1 MINSISGINLKIGAD
16 LSDLKKEVGKVGST
30 VEEGLKPAQEPVKT
44 LKDNFKE
51 TAASA
56 AKTAISAAAVAV
68 ALGKIGKSLL
78 GFTKDVVNDALDVH
92 PETKQKVE
100 EVKAA
105 FDTMKTTIG
114 ESLIPLINEW
124 APKITDMLNRVTDWA
139 KENPESAK
147 TMLEIVGALG
157 VLSTA
162 MGMALPVIAMFN
174 LGMLSVSGPVLAVVA
189 GIAGVVAIVA
199 LLNKTLFESDEST
212 RAFTGNIEEINTATE
227 QLTEDAYGN
236 MVVSEYKWTD
246 IIDPETG
253 EEVKARWDEFTQSW
267 VIAEDAGA
275 GLADTVS
282 QTTTAV
288 TEQTTAVTEQAEALT
303 EAGTAAEQA
312 DAILQN
318 LQQTFGDLGTT
329 AESGGMTEAMA
340 SMSELLESEAFK
352 QFATQPVSEDVT
364 TSWDAFSASV
374 SAATEGFSSISEMQE
389 MGGFTLPV
397 VSEEAMTSWTTFAA
411 IFTGNEEEGTVGLI
425 ASLTSVNTEINTI
438 LASLQALAA
447 YMQGDFVAAI
457 VVLESALCV
466 IETDEEGNT
475 DAGGGNTL
483 YNALGAIQ
491 GVLGGILSNTQ
502 RLVQEWTGSFV
513 GAAETMKQASGKA
526 EGALEGVS
534 GKAWG
539 AAEAFGA
546 AAAAVRDYIAALQEL
561 ADYKSGGGG
570 GSGTGTG
577 FGGGHAEGGT
587 VRAGVTYLVGENG
600 PELYT
605 ASRSGYI
612 VPNDELGGGGTTVNV
627 NIEGSIYGESYLE
640 NYVVGK
646 LSSTVRR
653 ELILAS

>member
-16 LSDLKKEVGKVGST
+16 LSDLKKEVGKVGDE
-30 VEEGLKPAQEPVKT
+30 VKEGLKPAEEPVKT

-92 PETKQKVE
+92 PETKQKVDD
-100 EVKAA
+100 VKAA
-105 FDTMKTTIG
+105 FETMKTTIG
-114 ESLIPLINEW
+114 ESLIPLIDEW
-124 APKITDMLNRVTDWA
+124 APKITDMLNRVSNWA

-267 VIAEDAGA
+267 VAAEEQGA
-275 GLADTVS
+275 SLEQTVS
-282 QTTTAV
+282 QTSDAITQQAEAV
-288 TEQTTAVTEQAEALT
+288 TEVS
-303 EAGTAAEQA
+303 TAADEA

-457 VVLESALCV
+457 IVLESALCV

-491 GVLGGILSNTQ
+491 GVLGDILSNTQ

-513 GAAETMKQASGKA
+513 GAVETMKQASGKA

-561 ADYKSGGGG
+561 ADYKSGGSG

-640 NYVVGK
+640 DYVVGK
-646 LSSTVRR
+646 LTSTVRR